1 MRARRRDLVNR
12 LRSKPRQHG
21 DLVVNDG
28 EDLDA
33 PHRRERLRPGRH
45 LPLNRDRQPLC
56 PVTKH
61 RPGERIR
68 PALVKERRDTRHP
81 ARRPTEQRP
90 QRLMRLGV
98 LTARRIDEHTV
109 EPPRGLS
116 ASVPTSPS
124 TIAWTCASALTS
136 SS

>member
-33 PHRRERLRPGRH
+33 PHRRERLRPSRH
-45 LPLNRDRQPLC
+45 LPLNRNRQPLR
-56 PVTKH
+56 PVAQH

-68 PALVKERRDTRHP
+68 PALVEERRDTRHP

-98 LTARRIDEHTV
+98 LTARRIDEHIV
-109 EPPRGLS
+109 EPPRRVIVREPLIPGEHE
-116 ASVPTSPS
+116 
-124 TIAWTCASALTS
+124 
-136 SS
+136 